1 MARICSW
8 LLVVCLSNISIETV
22 GQAPPLDLR
31 YVSYEVTIP
40 KKLRPRHEQEESWD
54 LTYFLQINRKGYT
67 VHLRRKSGFIFE
79 PFPIFT
85 YSMDGQLQVDHPFI
99 KNDCFYHGFIQGKPS
114 SLVILNTCSGG
125 LRGLFQLENK
135 TYEIEPVQ
143 ASVVFQHVLYQL
155 EEKEN
160 SAKLKCGVTA
170 EKKSRQEAMI
180 QITEKLMFKV
190 SSGGGWWTHIRYAKI
205 AIVIEN
211 ELYIGFQKNET
222 LVAQRVLDVIHAANL
237 LYAPLGIRVAL
248 VGLEIWSEKNFITF
262 TDNLEFALEDFNH
275 WRKNILAPRLGHDAS
290 HIFVNK
296 TFPGKAGLAYVGG
309 ICDPE
314 HASGIELD
322 TGSKVSSFAFVFIH
336 ELGHNLGMVHDKR
349 YCTCYLPNCIMAE
362 HHTHAYRFSNCSYIS
377 YYRLMT
383 LGNTECLRIP
393 PEHDQLFRL
402 KSCGN
407 KVVENGEQC
416 DCGSKFQ
423 CKSDKC
429 CQSNCMFRP
438 GGTCAFGQCCGNCK
452 YLPVATV
459 CRKRTNACDL
469 PEYCNGTSEWCP
481 EDVYVQD
488 GTPCSDDAYCY
499 HGNCTSTHTKQCKM
513 IFGKEATVASED
525 CFREV
530 NSHGDRFGNC
540 GINNGTEYK
549 GCKKESVLCGRI
561 QCEDVYS
568 IPLLE
573 DHHTIVQTHISNRE
587 CWGTDYHSGLKIADI
602 GAVIDGTPCGKD
614 MMCISGQCM
623 NVSFLN
629 YDCYASKCLNRGVCN
644 NRKHCHCDYGWSPPD
659 CLNKGYGGSIDSGP
673 APPRKKS
680 KPGTRTKNIIVVIF
694 AISAASCCAALCIN
708 FINIL
713 RCHFTKPG
721 PIIHPA
727 EPVQER
733 TQSSTEVV
741 NA

>member
-1 MARICSW
+1 MATNCSW
-8 LLVVCLSNISIETV
+8 LLVVCLSNILIETV
-22 GQAPPLDLR
+22 GQASPLDAR
-31 YVSYEVTIP
+31 HVSYEVTIP
-40 KKLRPRHEQEESWD
+40 RKLRSRHEQEESWD
-54 LTYFLQINRKGYT
+54 LSYFLQINRKGHV
-67 VHLRRKSGFIFE
+67 VHLRRKSGFLFE

-85 YSMDGQLQVDHPFI
+85 YSMDGELQVDHPFI
-99 KNDCFYHGFIQGKPS
+99 KNDCFYHGFIQDKPS

-135 TYEIEPVQ
+135 TYEIEPIQ
-143 ASVVFQHVLYQL
+143 ASAVFQHVLYHL

-160 SAKLKCGVTA
+160 SVKLKCGVTA
-170 EKKSRQEAMI
+170 QKKSQEAMI
-180 QITEKLMFKV
+180 QNAKKSMFKV
-190 SSGGGWWTHIRYAKI
+190 SSIGGWWTHVRYAKI

-211 ELYIGFQKNET
+211 ELYMRFHKNET
-222 LVAQRVLDVIHAANL
+222 LVAQRVLDVIHTANL
-237 LYAPLGIRVAL
+237 VYNSLGVRVAL

-262 TDNLEFALEDFNH
+262 TDDLELALEDFNR
-275 WRKNILAPRLGHDAS
+275 WRKNILAPRLRHDAS

-296 TFPGKAGLAYVGG
+296 TFSGRAGFAFIGG

-314 HASGIELD
+314 YASGIELD

-336 ELGHNLGMVHDKR
+336 ELGHNLGMVHDKKH
-349 YCTCYLPNCIMAE
+349 CTCYLPNCIMAE
-362 HHTHAYRFSNCSYIS
+362 HHSHTYRFSNCSYIS

-383 LGNTECLRIP
+383 LGHTECLRIP
-393 PEHDQLFRL
+393 PEHGQLFRL

-407 KVVENGEQC
+407 KIVENGEQC
-416 DCGSKFQ
+416 DCGSKLQ
-423 CKSDKC
+423 CKADKC

-438 GGTCAFGQCCGNCK
+438 GGTCAFGQCCGNCQ

-488 GTPCSDDAYCY
+488 GAPCSDGAYCY
-499 HGNCTSTHTKQCKM
+499 HGNCTTHTKQCKM
-513 IFGKEATVASED
+513 IFGKKATVASED

-530 NSHGDRFGNC
+530 NSQGDRFGNC

-549 GCKKESVLCGRI
+549 GCKRESILCGRI

-568 IPLLE
+568 LPLLE
-573 DHHTIVQTHISNRE
+573 EHRTIVQTHIGNRE

-602 GAVIDGTPCGKD
+602 GSVIDGTPCGKD

-629 YDCYASKCLNRGVCN
+629 YDCYVSKCLNRGICN
-644 NRKHCHCDYGWSPPD
+644 NHKHCHCNYGWSPPN
-659 CLNKGYGGSIDSGP
+659 CRNKGYGGSIDSGP
-673 APPRKKS
+673 APPGKES
-680 KPGTRTKNIIVVIF
+680 KPDARTKYTIVVIF
-694 AISAASCCAALCIN
+694 ALSAACCAALCIT
-708 FINIL
+708 FITVL
-713 RCHFTKPG
+713 RHHFPRADL
-721 PIIHPA
+721 IINPE
-727 EPVQER
+727 EPVEE
-733 TQSSTEVV
+733 TTP
-741 NA
+741 A